1 MTGDTIPTTGRNI
14 SDSAA
19 RQSTSTVSVSYS
31 SVLTNSRHGVAKAT
45 IFIMTL
51 VSMMLFGSQTFLPA
65 YAAETSNDTAAMT
78 IEADWR
84 DATSF
89 ALIVTNT
96 DDQDVESAS
105 GTTSVPEAIVAD
117 GQPTTVQWQVNELQS
132 GASTVAQTMPSSDNE
147 GTTEDLIVHVKAGAS
162 DDADAANITVVTNA
176 NKKPKQSNLAAT
188 GAPII
193 GFALVALG
201 ALCLGTTLRY
211 RKGSVI
217 VQRSVAVLGVVA
229 MAAGIVSMTAPRAS
243 AATHDSAD
251 IRAIQTT
258 ISYDEKEYQLSSDV
272 HITYMATEPTDPV
285 EPTKPLT
292 SLEYAKAM
300 GAGWNLGNSFEAID
314 TGSTPEENGGGETAW
329 GNPVVTP
336 ELIQSIKD
344 KGFDSIRMPMTV
356 DYRFVENEAAG
367 EGEYRYVVKDDWLK
381 RYKQV
386 VDWAVDDGLYVLIN
400 MHNDSWLWLNQW
412 DGTELQANTEY
423 RMYTEFWKQIAQTFA
438 DEPAQVSFETL
449 NEPQFDSGDEDGV
462 TKITKLNQAA
472 YDSIRSIS
480 GNEQRMIV
488 MPTLHTNDGDQ
499 YTQPLRDQ
507 ILGLNDPNIIAT
519 VHYYSQW
526 VYSANL
532 GRTGFDEDLFGDG
545 ETARTSADLFA
556 QHIADNFTANGIGTV
571 VGEYGLLGY
580 DSADSYLQ
588 PGEEL
593 KYYEYMN
600 HLAHDG
606 GYSLMFWD
614 NGSGID
620 RHSASYAWKDAKIG
634 TMIEASMTSRSSY
647 ATGLDTVYLG
657 SEPTAAITIPLTLN
671 GNTFVGIEGLREGED
686 YTYDAV
692 TSSLALSATYLS
704 AVYDQLDD
712 YGQVADIVMNFSS
725 GAPWHQYLI
734 RSDAPTLDESAGS
747 ATGSQD
753 SGMSVPVAFNGN
765 IVKSATAFQTAD
777 GAERRVGPNSDWWEF
792 LQYGGSFTADYSAN
806 TFTLLPS
813 FFSDPSVT
821 DGDMR
826 VHLTFFDG
834 SELDILLNVS
844 GGDVTVRQ

>member
-1 MTGDTIPTTGRNI
+1 MRSDTITTMGRNTL
-14 SDSAA
+14 DSAA
-19 RQSTSTVSVSYS
+19 RQTAQ
-31 SVLTNSRHGVAKAT
+31 VLPISRLFDVKRNGRAFTNL
-45 IFIMTL
+45 IMF
-51 VSMMLFGSQTFLPA
+51 VMAFVFMMLFGSQTFLPA

-84 DATSF
+84 DTTSF

-96 DDQDVESAS
+96 AEQDVESAT
-105 GTTSVPEAIVAD
+105 GTTHVPEVIAAD
-117 GQPTTVQWQVNELQS
+117 GQSTTVQWQIKDLKS
-132 GASTVAQTMPSSDNE
+132 GASTVARITPSSDNE
-147 GTTEDLIVHVKAGAS
+147 GTTEDLIIHVKADTNNGGTAGS
-162 DDADAANITVVTNA
+162 TTTITNTNRKT
-176 NKKPKQSNLAAT
+176 NKKNLAAT
-188 GAPII
+188 GLPITSL
-193 GFALVALG
+193 ALLTFG
-201 ALCLGTTLRY
+201 ALCLGTILRY
-211 RKGSVI
+211 RKGGVI
-217 VQRSVAVLGVVA
+217 VQRFIAVLGVTAMVA
-229 MAAGIVSMTAPRAS
+229 GVVSMTPPAS
-243 AATHDSAD
+243 AATNDPVEVHNIETRVS
-251 IRAIQTT
+251 IGQ
-258 ISYDEKEYQLSSDV
+258 KQYQLSSDV
-272 HITYMATEPTDPV
+272 HISYVSTEPTN
-285 EPTKPLT
+285 PTQPLF

-300 GAGWNLGNSFEAID
+300 GSGWNLGNSFEAVD

-336 ELIQSIKD
+336 ELIQSIKG

-356 DYRFVENEAAG
+356 DYRYVENDKAT
-367 EGEYRYVVKDDWLK
+367 EGEYRYVIKDDWLK

-412 DGTELQANTEY
+412 DGTESQDNQDY

-488 MPTLHTNDGDQ
+488 MPTLHTNDSDQ
-499 YTQPLRDQ
+499 YTHPLRDQ
-507 ILGLNDPNIIAT
+507 ILGLNDPNIVAT
-519 VHYYSQW
+519 VHYYSEW

-532 GRTGFDEDLFGDG
+532 GRTGFYEDLFGDG
-545 ETARTSADLFA
+545 RTARSSADLFA

-600 HLAHDG
+600 HLARDG

-620 RHSASYAWKDAKIG
+620 RHSETYAWKDAGIG
-634 TMIEASMTSRSSY
+634 AMVEASMTGRSSY
-647 ATGLDTVYLG
+647 ATGLDTIYLD
-657 SEPTAAITIPLTLN
+657 SEPTTAITIPLTLN
-671 GNTFVGIEGLREGED
+671 GNAFTGIEGLREGED
-686 YTYDAV
+686 YTYDSV
-692 TSSLALSATYLS
+692 TQSLTLNATYLES
-704 AVYDQLDD
+704 VYNQRDD
-712 YGQVADIVMNFSS
+712 YGQVADLVMNFSS
-725 GAPWHQYLI
+725 GVAWHQYLV
-734 RSDAPTLDESAGS
+734 RSTAPELDETAGS
-747 ATGSQD
+747 ATGSRD
-753 SGMSVPVAFNGN
+753 LGMSVPVAFKGN
-765 IVKSATAFQTAD
+765 IVKSATAFQTVD

-792 LQYGGSFTADYSAN
+792 LQYGGSFTADYQDGS
-806 TFTLLPS
+806 FTLLPA

-834 SELDILLNVS
+834 SELDIPLNIN
-844 GGDVTVRQ
+844 GENVTIRR